1 MRMVI
6 DRTDSFD
13 CLQQPIIS
21 ANQADNVLLE
31 SLLQLNNTSRAS
43 WSLTLNHKNHK
54 KTVSRA
60 NYQAPIPCSSL
71 SALMTDA
78 TTRKHVPAFRPIPS
92 STSPPHA
99 RVCHHRPA
107 SDSGKMER
115 RRPDLAHAK
124 VPGAS
129 TLPFPTNCVGS
140 TADGG
145 RSWPTDT
152 TPASTMD
159 GDGDLFRPRAGQTA
173 VWILLCRRRV
183 GNWAAGNH

>member
-21 ANQADNVLLE
+21 ANQADNVLLQP
-31 SLLQLNNTSRAS
+31 LLQLNNTSRVAQPLKLAAS

-60 NYQAPIPCSSL
+60 NYQAPIPCSSP

-78 TTRKHVPAFRPIPS
+78 TTRKPVPAFRPIPS

-99 RVCHHRPA
+99 RACHHRPA

-115 RRPDLAHAK
+115 RRPDLARTK

-140 TADGG
+140 TAHGG

-152 TPASTMD
+152 RSASTMD

-173 VWILLCRRRV
+173 V
-183 GNWAAGNH
+183 